1 MSNRAAVVD
10 TSRYQLQ
17 VEGAPIK
24 AAGFCGIISRCT
36 IGTRYDGSA
45 VGLKLEYYLRAQQ
58 QAREHALIFGGY
70 HVLWPENRDPLAE
83 AHHYLANSGE
93 TDLDVLDV
101 ELTGGRSAADVV
113 GQAQSWL
120 ERVAVSRGRLPLVYT
135 GSWFWDAPGY
145 VGGATPAGWERR
157 YGLIEAEYTRQLPR
171 GGVLPDQAPTG
182 EPGDLSDGF
191 DGWKFWQ
198 WTSSGRPFGVQSQSL
213 DYSIFNGTEEELRAY
228 LGLGPKPVTIEEKVE
243 RLWGA
248 HPELHT

>member
-1 MSNRAAVVD
+1 MRAAIVD
-10 TSRYQLQ
+10 TSRYQGQ
-17 VEGAPIK
+17 VNAAPIK

-36 IGTRYDGSA
+36 IGGRYDGSA

-58 QAREHALIFGGY
+58 QAREHGLIFGGY
-70 HVLWPENRDPLAE
+70 HVLWPANNARVDE
-83 AHHYLANSGE
+83 ARHYMANAGR

-101 ELTGGRSAADVV
+101 ELMGGLSPAAVL
-113 GQAQSWL
+113 GQA
-120 ERVAVSRGRLPLVYT
+120 ERWCNEVGMARGRAPLVYT
-135 GSWFWDAPGY
+135 GSWFWDGPGY
-145 VGGATPAGWERR
+145 LGPATPAGWEHR

-191 DGWKFWQ
+191 GGWKFWQ

-228 LGLGPKPVTIEEKVE
+228 LELGPKPVPMEEKVE

-248 HPELHT
+248 HPDLHP